1 MLMRHV
7 FYGAASAASLLAAYF
22 IVLSLLNSSAHA
34 VAQFYEI
41 WPWMLALVIG
51 FGVQA
56 SLFFYMRSCKK
67 TAAASTAVSSGSM
80 VACCAHHA
88 ADALPLIGFAALA
101 AFLDAY
107 QKFFISLGIISNM
120 LGTLFML
127 RCLQHGISTKN
138 RMLKKIMNHDLKTA
152 MEIASVLGAAFLAA
166 VFLSI

>member
-1 MLMRHV
+1 MNFCQEVRSFTGLRSIMLQGQSLSEV
-7 FYGAASAASLLAAYF
+7 SGALLF
-22 IVLSLLNSSAHA
+22 
-34 VAQFYEI
+34 
-41 WPWMLALVIG
+41 
-51 FGVQA
+51 
-56 SLFFYMRSCKK
+56 
-67 TAAASTAVSSGSM
+67 
-80 VACCAHHA
+80 
-88 ADALPLIGFAALA
+88 LIGFAALA